1 MKSTIGNKRNSW
13 REGDALEKELRF
25 DSGITRSML
34 SGIKRHTIRLGKRKF
49 ASSITIHG
57 RQAQVSWFKH
67 TSLLHMD
74 MKLLSNEFGFVS
86 MFNALF
92 TLQKFYPGI
101 TINDPITIVE
111 YRLVVS

>member
-13 REGDALEKELRF
+13 RESDVLEKELRF
-25 DSGITRSML
+25 ESGITRPML
-34 SGIKRHTIRLGKRKF
+34 SGIKRHTIRWGKRKF
-49 ASSITIHG
+49 ARNITIHG
-57 RQAQVSWFKH
+57 RPAEVHWFKH

-92 TLQKFYPGI
+92 ALQKYYPGI

-111 YRLVVS
+111 YRLVV